1 MYHPE
6 RYPWAFNFNKLL
18 SETYIL
24 LRPSPNFAK
33 ARPIVNYSR
42 SWPKQMGFVLSIVLQ
57 DILKAVYTSVLSHHN
72 ICSVMKEIAY
82 VFHSVCQWLRLVF
95 AANWHWWILQ
105 SSRTWKKSSVY
116 WVCCPTLHCTNM
128 VDLRVSVTSA
138 CIPKGKST
146 TSFLR
151 TVACEDLR
159 CIGLYVSATL
169 FLFVNFC

>member
-82 VFHSVCQWLRLVF
+82 VFHSVCQ
-95 AANWHWWILQ
+95 
-105 SSRTWKKSSVY
+105 
-116 WVCCPTLHCTNM
+116 
-128 VDLRVSVTSA
+128 
-138 CIPKGKST
+138 
-146 TSFLR
+146 
-151 TVACEDLR
+151 
-159 CIGLYVSATL
+159 
-169 FLFVNFC
+169 